1 MKVSKEKMAEHRE
14 KILASAAQRFR
25 ERGFDGIGVSELMK
39 EVGLTHG
46 GFYGH
51 FASKEELVA
60 LASSR
65 AMDDSRAR
73 WQKIFDSA
81 PDNPLSAL
89 MDYFVSARH
98 CSLPGSGCLVAA
110 VGSEVGRQPE
120 SVRDAVTAGLRK
132 TFDLLGRVVSARTKE
147 ARRRKAITTYASMV
161 GAVVLAR
168 AVNDAALS
176 QEILEAVGGAVSA
189 EAA

>member
-1 MKVSKEKMAEHRE
+1 MKVSKETMAEHRE

-25 ERGFDGIGVSELMK
+25 ERGFDGIGVAELMK

-60 LASSR
+60 LASER

-73 WQKIFDSA
+73 WEKIFEDS
-81 PDNPLSAL
+81 PENPLGSL
-89 MDYFVSARH
+89 MDYFVSRHH

-120 SVRDAVTAGLRK
+120 SVRNAVTAGLRK
-132 TFDLLGRVVSARTKE
+132 TFDLLGKVVSARTKE
-147 ARRRKAITTYASMV
+147 SRRKKAITAYASMV

-168 AVNDAALS
+168 ASNDPALS
-176 QEILEAVGGAVSA
+176 QEILQAIGGAVA
-189 EAA
+189 TDAV